1 MKKILLLLSMTMV
14 LVSSA
19 QSNPNDIFA
28 AGINDAE
35 KFLNDYLNPVSE
47 GALYSISNGWYNTA
61 DAKPLL
67 GFEISI
73 IGNMTSFKNKEDKQS
88 FILNTADYENLQ
100 FVDGSPSKTVST
112 ALGDIEGLRVFVE
125 GEVAPGVTTREE
137 FDLPSGLAA
146 EGINFVPSAY
156 LQVSM
161 GLIKGTELKVR
172 FLPKIETEDV
182 AVGLYGVGIQH
193 ELTKHLPADKVLPIA
208 VSAVVGYTHLSGTYD
223 FTNTN
228 VVQGEN
234 QKVDTNMDTWAFQAV
249 VSTKLPI
256 INFYGGLGYITG
268 KSNTDILGTYR
279 VQSGPFQS
287 QTYTDPFSFT
297 TEVSGV
303 TANIGT
309 KLKLGFFRLN
319 VDYTLAEFNNLAVG
333 INFGFR

>member
-1 MKKILLLLSMTMV
+1 MKKIFLLLCLTKIM
-14 LVSSA
+14 VSSA

-35 KFLNDYLNPVSE
+35 QFLNDYLNPVSE

-67 GFEISI
+67 GFEISL
-73 IGNMTSFKNKEDKQS
+73 IGNMTSFKNKDDKQS
-88 FILNTADYENLQ
+88 FVLNTADYENLQ
-100 FVDGSPSKTVST
+100 FVDGSSSRSVST
-112 ALGDIEGLRVFVE
+112 ALGDIEGVRVFVE
-125 GEVAPGVTTREE
+125 GEVAPGFTTREE

-146 EGINFVPSAY
+146 EGINFVPSAF

-161 GLIKGTELKVR
+161 GLIKGTEIKVR
-172 FLPKIETEDV
+172 FLPKIDTEDV

-193 ELTKHLPADKVLPIA
+193 ELTKHLPADKILPIA
-208 VSAVVGYTHLSGTYD
+208 VSAVVGYTHLNGTYD

-234 QKVDTNMDTWAFQAV
+234 QRIDTKMDTWVFQAV

-287 QTYTDPFSFT
+287 QTYTDPFSFKS
-297 TEVSGV
+297 EVSGV

-319 VDYTLAEFNNLAVG
+319 VDYTIAEFNNLAVG